1 MSFLKR
7 HQFSERFTNFL
18 RYFSIRQRLFFGFVI
33 VPLCVLMIFFIAY
46 DYISSDM
53 VIKKNEEQ
61 SGQLLNMIEENFNL
75 NINKFEQQFDEVMA
89 YDAMYSSILEANA
102 GDEVRLQE
110 VNTQLNYLLDSK
122 THFLSNAYEIS
133 AYTKDGKLAYSRGTK
148 VFSSDI
154 VQTQSLASAEANGKT
169 VWFHTVVDKE
179 GVIGLTRAMYRK
191 GTNTINGYVF
201 IALKE
206 NAFTALFN
214 SEESTSNKIVIMDRD
229 NRYLFGQLDIPRLT
243 YIDDSTSKYTID
255 LTNYSIQSQ
264 TIANVPWKVANLVD
278 QHYILNELNTLRVA
292 LLLYSL
298 AIVGILVLIMGII
311 YRSFYDPLEQVLT
324 SMKSIDDKHLGAH
337 IKDTGYDEVHEL
349 VENYN
354 SLVDRIQELLVTVE
368 TQQTQKRE
376 AEIKMLQAQIN
387 PHFLF
392 NTLNTLRSLAIINN
406 DKPLSKG
413 IAALAKLLRNTITDS
428 KEMMEVVEEI
438 ENVKN
443 YIIIQKLRYG
453 NLFDTE
459 FDIQESVKHEK
470 IMKFLLQPI
479 VENSILHGFEEDRDN
494 QLLMIRVYK
503 QQEELIVEIEDN
515 GKGFKTEEQKDK
527 HKGNL
532 SGIGMRNIQERI
544 QLTYG
549 EIYHMQIDS
558 TLNVGTKV
566 TLHLPLCKEKEEDS
580 HVSSNDC
587 G

>member
-148 VFSSDI
+148 VFASDI

-580 HVSSNDC
+580 HVPSNDC

>member
-102 GDEVRLQE
+102 EDEVRLQE

-148 VFSSDI
+148 VFASDI

-580 HVSSNDC
+580 HVPSNDC